1 VSADPVPA
9 PSPGSRP
16 AALLAARDLA
26 KSYGR
31 VRVLESVSFEVAAGE
46 VLGVVGPNGAGKS
59 TLLNLLSGVD
69 RPDAGRVVLDGADV
83 TRTPAPAR
91 CRRGI
96 GRSYQVPRPFQDMT
110 VFENVLV
117 AARFGAGRGERDAR
131 RASVAVLERTGLAR
145 RADEPA
151 GALRLLDRKRLELAR
166 ALATE
171 PRVVLLDEIAGG
183 LTEHELPALVDTIRS
198 LGDQG
203 MAVVW
208 IEHVV
213 HALVAAADRL
223 VCLTYGRIVAEGPPA
238 AVMASA
244 AVQESYLGTDL
255 VDEATP

>member
-1 VSADPVPA
+1 V
-9 PSPGSRP
+9 
-16 AALLAARDLA
+16 LAARDLV

-31 VRVLESVSFEVAAGE
+31 LRVLESVSLHVAAGE

-69 RPDAGRVVLDGADV
+69 RPDSGSVHLDGADV
-83 TRTPAPAR
+83 TRVPAAER

-96 GRSYQVPRPFQDMT
+96 GRSYQVPRPFEGMT

-117 AARFGAGRGERDAR
+117 AARFGGGLAERQAR
-131 RASVAVLERTGLAR
+131 RSAVGVLARTGLEAR
-145 RADEPA
+145 ANEPA

-166 ALATE
+166 ALATG

-183 LTEHELPALVDTIRS
+183 LTEHELPALVDTVRG
-198 LGDQG
+198 LRGEG
-203 MAVVW
+203 MGVLW

-213 HALVAAADRL
+213 HALLAVADRL
-223 VCLTYGRIVAEGPPA
+223 ACLTYGRVVAEGDPRE
-238 AVMASA
+238 VMASP

-255 VDEATP
+255 VDADAEAPGDER